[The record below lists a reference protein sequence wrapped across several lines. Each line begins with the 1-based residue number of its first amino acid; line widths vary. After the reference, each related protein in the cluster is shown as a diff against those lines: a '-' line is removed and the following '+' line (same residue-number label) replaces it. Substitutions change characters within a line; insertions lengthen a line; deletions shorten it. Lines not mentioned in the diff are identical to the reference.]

1 MRCILS
7 ACPGGTKEEEIDMLP
22 KQPIAVPQDAFDT
35 AAALRTRLDAAAA
48 GRYTVGVG
56 LKQTG
61 GEFTDQI
68 ALFVYVQE
76 KKPASEVPEA
86 ELVPPEFGDYVTDV
100 VRARPILID
109 DTNRYRPLRGG
120 IQISR
125 EHTLADGIFAPSVG
139 TLGATVR
146 SRETGALQLLTCAH
160 VVRQSDLNV
169 YQPAQLFTSPDTN
182 QVGTVF
188 ATRNEF
194 SPLFLDCAVI
204 DLNGPLDVEMSVQDI
219 GRVQGVSTQ
228 LPALGEVVK
237 KRGLR
242 TLLTHGFVVRL
253 IPSSF
258 VPAVDQFEISGGV
271 PLVTLFAGKGDSGSV
286 VLNASNQ
293 VIGLLFAIPDEDLGP
308 GVGSRGLAMP
318 IHNVQEALQV
328 DIAT

>member
-1 MRCILS
+1 
-7 ACPGGTKEEEIDMLP
+7 MLP

-35 AAALRTRLDAAAA
+35 AAALRTRLAAAAA
-48 GRYTVGVG
+48 GPYTVGVG
-56 LKQTG
+56 LKQSG

-86 ELVPPEFGDYVTDV
+86 ELVPPEFGGYVTDV
-100 VRARPILID
+100 VRARPTLID
-109 DTNRYRPLRGG
+109 DTTRYDTLRGG

-125 EHTLADGIFAPSVG
+125 EYTLADGIFRPSVG
-139 TLGATVR
+139 TLGAIVR
-146 SRETGALQLLTCAH
+146 SRETGAPQLLTCAH

-169 YQPAQLFTSPDTN
+169 YQSVQLFTSPDTN

-204 DLNGPLDVEMSVQDI
+204 DLNGSRDAEMSVQDI

-242 TLLTHGFVVRL
+242 TFLTHGFVVRL
-253 IPSSF
+253 IPSSS
-258 VPAVDQFEISGGV
+258 VPAVDYFEISGGV
-271 PLVTLFAGKGDSGSV
+271 PFVTLFAGKGDSGSV

-293 VIGLLFAIPDEDLGP
+293 VIGLLFAMPDEDLGP
-308 GVGSRGLAMP
+308 GLGSRGLAMP

>member
-1 MRCILS
+1 M
-7 ACPGGTKEEEIDMLP
+7 PP
-22 KQPIAVPQDAFDT
+22 KQPITVPQEAFD
-35 AAALRTRLDAAAA
+35 AAVALRTRLDAAAA

-56 LKQTG
+56 LKETG

-76 KKPASEVPEA
+76 KKPASEVREA
-86 ELVPPEFGDYVTDV
+86 ELVPRQFNGYVTDV

-109 DTNRYRPLRGG
+109 DTNRYNPLRGG

-125 EHTLADGIFAPSVG
+125 EHTAADGIFAPPVG
-139 TLGATVR
+139 TMGAIVR
-146 SRETGALQLLTCAH
+146 SRETGAPQLLTCAH
-160 VVRQSDLNV
+160 VVSQSDLNV
-169 YQPAQLFTSPDTN
+169 YQPVQLFTSLDTN
-182 QVGTVF
+182 KVGTVF

-204 DLNGPLDVEMSVQDI
+204 DLNDSRDVELSVQDI
-219 GRVQGVSTQ
+219 GAVQGVSTQ
-228 LPALGEVVK
+228 LPALGELVT

-242 TLLTHGFVVRL
+242 TLLTRGFVVRL
-253 IPSSF
+253 IPSLF
-258 VPAVDQFEISGGV
+258 VPAVNQIEISGDV

-286 VLNASNQ
+286 VLNESNE
-293 VIGLLFAIPDEDLGP
+293 VIGLLFAIPLEDLGP
-308 GVGSRGLAMP
+308 GLGSRGLAMP